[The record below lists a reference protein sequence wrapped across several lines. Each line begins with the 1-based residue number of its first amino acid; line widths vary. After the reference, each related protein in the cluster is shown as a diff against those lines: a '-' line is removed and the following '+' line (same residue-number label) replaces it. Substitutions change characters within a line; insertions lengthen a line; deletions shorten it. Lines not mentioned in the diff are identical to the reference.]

1 MFDGSYVIFIPDH
14 LPPPNVQTP
23 WAIGDAD
30 DDVIKNAYK
39 HVLQV
44 STVTDVCVSLFLLFS
59 RCLHGQVVVLRR
71 WLGVFVSLVSRT
83 CARSQGRVCG
93 RVCVCA
99 RVLVCVCV
107 CTCMCI
113 CI

>member
-1 MFDGSYVIFIPDH
+1 MAKSKRRILLRAHAAGMFDGSYVIFIPDH

-44 STVTDVCVSLFLLFS
+44 CTVTDVCDSVFLLFS
-59 RCLHGQVVVLRR
+59 RCLLGQVVVL
-71 WLGVFVSLVSRT
+71 WGWFGVFVLLVSRI
-83 CARSQGRVCG
+83 CARAQGRVCG
-93 RVCVCA
+93 
-99 RVLVCVCV
+99 
-107 CTCMCI
+107 
-113 CI
+113 